1 LNPLNTLIVY
11 LALPLATLFHTC
23 WVTYEHHAGLH
34 TEDHHLASRNRS
46 SKIYNLLSQN
56 LGYHT
61 AHHLRPG
68 LHWSELP
75 AFHEE
80 IRQKIPD
87 GLVNSAF
94 W

>member
-1 LNPLNTLIVY
+1 
-11 LALPLATLFHTC
+11 LATLIHTC
-23 WVTYEHHAGLH
+23 WVTYEHHSGLL
-34 TEDHHLASRNRS
+34 TLDHHVASRNRTNR
-46 SKIYNLLSQN
+46 IYNLLSQN

-75 AFHEE
+75 VLHDAIEE
-80 IRQKIPD
+80 KIPES
-87 GLVNSAF
+87 LVNPAF